1 MIKGIRVKTFI
12 VLAVIIFVAVG
23 CNKVRYVVP
32 ITLVEVKPS
41 FVHTLEVMNETQNTV
56 TLIPPEDSDALPLA
70 ISPGISKEI
79 KFVVIR
85 VAEKDQNGDP
95 IPVSFTEMVADS
107 EGYVGMENN
116 EGLLQ
121 ISISEDEVWG
131 YLISLR
137 DCWSKKP
144 QTDKTNIKVNQEPG
158 LNPEVRLCE

>member
-1 MIKGIRVKTFI
+1 MIKGIRVKSFI

-41 FVHTLEVMNETQNTV
+41 FVHTLEVMNETQDTV
-56 TLIPPEDSDALPLA
+56 TVIPPEDSDALPLS
-70 ISPGISKEI
+70 ISPGISEEI

-85 VAEKDQNGDP
+85 VAEIGQTGHQAD
-95 IPVSFTEMVADS
+95 ISATVMVADS
-107 EGYVGMENN
+107 EGYVGMENI

-121 ISISEDEVWG
+121 ISISGDETWD

-137 DCWSKKP
+137 DCWSKIPK
-144 QTDKTNIKVNQEPG
+144 TDKNEIKANQEPD